1 MIFMNE
7 LSQIPLGTT
16 ESASRGGSEMISP
29 EERSAL
35 LRELLPPETAAAVEE
50 DLRSIPAGKCAPLTL
65 AALLIVI
72 FGCWFFFPGDRF
84 PGRVT
89 EHLLAAENEA
99 DGEAGRILSE
109 ARRLHAA
116 GRPDAARALL
126 SPSFRTLAESGS
138 PGEIEANGAVL
149 EQYWLWSSDN
159 PRRMEL
165 EARRILSRA
174 PDSMVA
180 RIYLAES
187 MLPFA
192 SLTELKNIP
201 VRELRNQTGNFQEIL
216 LLLDPLTTAARL
228 PEAARARVLLQL
240 VRANAALW
248 ARYGFRDDPGEPGFD
263 NRERALA
270 LCRRMPDDGKLL
282 QWRRDILSTI
292 YERPWY
298 FWDYQFVEGEMIF
311 YRDLEKRIDL
321 LEQKLR
327 SAR

>member
-1 MIFMNE
+1 MNE
-7 LSQIPLGTT
+7 LAQIPLGTPEPAT
-16 ESASRGGSEMISP
+16 GDANETISP
-29 EERSAL
+29 EERAAL
-35 LRELLPPETAAAVEE
+35 LREILPPETAAAVDEE
-50 DLRSIPAGKCAPLTL
+50 LRRVPAGKTAPLTL
-65 AALLIVI
+65 AALLIVC
-72 FGCWFFFPGDRF
+72 FGCWFFFPSERF

-89 EHLLAAENEA
+89 EHLLAAENQA

-126 SPSFRTLAESGS
+126 SPCFRTLAESGS

-187 MLPFA
+187 MLPFR

-201 VRELRNQTGNFQEIL
+201 VRELRSMTGNFQEIL
-216 LLLDPLTTAARL
+216 LLLEPLTTAARL
-228 PEAARARVLLQL
+228 PEATRARVLLQL

-263 NRERALA
+263 NRECALA

-282 QWRRDILSTI
+282 QWRCDILSAI

-298 FWDYQFVEGEMIF
+298 FWDFQFVEGKMIF
-311 YRDLEKRIDL
+311 YRDLKKEIDF
-321 LEQKLR
+321 LEQQLR
-327 SAR
+327 RNPR